1 MVSWIWV
8 NLSDTLLAMYV
19 PVVVRESAPR
29 ITPSLNLTAMMDV
42 PNETS
47 PFFKWLMSTEIPFM
61 LAEESLSPLWFS
73 SAGHVQ
79 NPGHPMDKR
88 LGNVIYSFVRNSF
101 FF

>member
-1 MVSWIWV
+1 
-8 NLSDTLLAMYV
+8 MYV

-61 LAEESLSPLWFS
+61 LAEEALSPLWFS

-79 NPGHPMDKR
+79 NPGHPIDKNDWVMSFR
-88 LGNVIYSFVRNSF
+88 LSVTLFSFNFILLF
-101 FF
+101 FV